1 MKRNLYGKKMF
12 IADLLIVSLWALFAW
27 HFAWGRI
34 VTPVMIAL
42 RIALSFMMYRKSR
55 WAFSNAVLYAIM
67 YVGIIFDMPNI
78 DMDFEPI
85 GKMVYLFCC
94 LIGFY

>member
-12 IADLLIVSLWALFAW
+12 IADLLIVGLWALFAW

-42 RIALSFMMYRKSR
+42 RIALSS
-55 WAFSNAVLYAIM
+55 
-67 YVGIIFDMPNI
+67 
-78 DMDFEPI
+78 
-85 GKMVYLFCC
+85 
-94 LIGFY
+94 